1 MLKKYS
7 ELVNIDVTP
16 FCDTREAKDDKGRKI
31 EVLYLNWAKCKEL
44 LHENGA
50 EKVYFEPVTGP
61 NGSSLIMADQVFT
74 DKDGKTNR
82 CYEVRVKVVIDD
94 LEFESQFPLM
104 NGSNP
109 VKDNSLTQ
117 QRLWNA
123 QTRAFVKGV
132 AIHTG
137 LGFNLWINSEEDKP
151 SNMEDDLSKH
161 SLKAIKQRFMEE
173 YTNLLKQ
180 GFGVKDIAD
189 KLLMT
194 EDMVKAYFTYFDMLE
209 VFENKLKGIKKQ

>member
-7 ELVNIDVTP
+7 ELIEIDVTP
-16 FCDTREAKDDKGRKI
+16 FCEKREAKDDKGRKI
-31 EVLYLNWAKCKEL
+31 EVPYLNWAMCKKL
-44 LHENGA
+44 LHEHGA
-50 EKVYFEPVTGP
+50 ETVYFEPVTGA

-137 LGFNLWINSEEDKP
+137 LGFNLWINSAEDKP
-151 SNMEDDLSKH
+151 GAAEDDLSQH
-161 SLKAIKQRFMEE
+161 SLKAIKQRFQEE
-173 YTNLLKQ
+173 YTKLLMQ
-180 GFGVKDIAD
+180 GMSVKEIAD
-189 KLLMT
+189 SLVMT
-194 EDMVKAYFTYFDMLE
+194 EDMVKAYFTYFDMLDA
-209 VFENKLKGIKKQ
+209 FEQKLKKIKK